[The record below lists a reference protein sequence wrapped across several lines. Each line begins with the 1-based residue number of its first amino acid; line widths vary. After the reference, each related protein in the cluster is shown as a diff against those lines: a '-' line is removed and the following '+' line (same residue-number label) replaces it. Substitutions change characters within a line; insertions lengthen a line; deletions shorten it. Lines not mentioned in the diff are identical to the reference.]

1 MTDAPK
7 TIWTVWNEE
16 WGVYNVNDHGDQ
28 RYTDDEAEEYT
39 LTSSVEAQLKA
50 ADELAE
56 RAQLDGDTDGISDEM
71 WKALTAY
78 RKAREASK

>member
-7 TIWTVWNEE
+7 TIWAGIDRMNPDIDGGSWVSERCN
-16 WGVYNVNDHGDQ
+16 GC
-28 RYTDDEAEEYT
+28 EYT
-39 LTSSVEAQLKA
+39 LTSSVQAQLKA

-71 WKALTAY
+71 WQALTAY
-78 RKAREASK
+78 RKARETSK